1 MVLLSLTSLQAAA
14 LGSVFGDHNKTNPHF
29 NSGPNLGTASGFA
42 LFTAAGAINNTNSTG
57 PTVITGDVG
66 TKEGAINGLTEAVPG
81 PGNVNGQIYP
91 EGSPESNQAA
101 TDVAAAYNS
110 LNSITCGPTISSELA
125 SLTLT
130 PGVYCQPTATP
141 TSLNGTLT
149 LSGSGIFII
158 KLNSALTTATNSNIV
173 LINGATASN
182 VFFQVNGAVNVGIGA
197 SFKGTILANGAISL
211 LTGASLE
218 GRGLSIAGA
227 INLDNNR
234 VEVTPLCCLSIT
246 ATPTACQTATNQYTV
261 TGTVSFTGTL
271 ASSLTITDGTA
282 STTFSVTAGQPSATY
297 TLAGLNSGT
306 GLHTVTLTSSATT
319 CGAISATYT
328 APASCTVAIALSVTP
343 GSTQTATNQYDI
355 TGTLSLTNAVAGT
368 ATITDGTV
376 STTVAVSAGATSV
389 PYALSGLSS
398 GTGNHTVTATY
409 AGLTTTAVYTA
420 PAAFTA
426 GAVGIALSV
435 TPGSTQS
442 ATNQYD
448 ITGTLSLTNAVAGT
462 ATITDG
468 TTSTTVAVSAG
479 ATSVPYALSGLSSGT
494 GSHTVT
500 ATYAGLTTTTV
511 YTAPAAFTATAP
523 TLQLEQFVSQSRAV
537 VGDVLTYSL
546 VLTNPGSTTAATV
559 VSSSLSS
566 GSTYV
571 AGSATV
577 PAGTIFTPGSP
588 ASSWNVPSIGA
599 GQSLTL
605 TFQVVVNST
614 GILYS
619 TASIPGDTASVCTSI
634 PVKICVGEEFTFQ
647 LTAPPGRSSYQWSR
661 TVNGTTTVLAGQTTN
676 VLEVTAVG
684 EYSLAVDNATG
695 LCADFSCC
703 PFIVEADSVA
713 SFSLVALAP
722 TCQGPT
728 SLTNGQITLS
738 GLVSTTATTY
748 TYQVAQG
755 ATFGGGILITPT
767 QQALPPTGLLSNSLA
782 AGTYTVRVYNAL
794 GCFRDVVVIVPPA
807 NCQCPADVCTPFV
820 ITQTKRAPRVGG

>member
-14 LGSVFGDHNKTNPHF
+14 SGSVFGDHNKTNPHF

-66 TKEGAINGLTEAVPG
+66 TNAGAINGLTEVPAAPG
-81 PGNVNGQIYP
+81 PGTVNGQIYP

-343 GSTQTATNQYDI
+343 GTN
-355 TGTLSLTNAVAGT
+355 
-368 ATITDGTV
+368 
-376 STTVAVSAGATSV
+376 
-389 PYALSGLSS
+389 
-398 GTGNHTVTATY
+398 
-409 AGLTTTAVYTA
+409 
-420 PAAFTA
+420 
-426 GAVGIALSV
+426 
-435 TPGSTQS
+435 QS

-588 ASSWNVPSIGA
+588 TSSWTVPSIGA

-755 ATFGGGILITPT
+755 AAFGVGILITPT